1 MQGGQVV
8 VAGVAVADQDTGE
21 SGQHSAVVDVL
32 TAAATDMHQRQIFG
46 AGDIHVGQCT
56 IGAADG
62 FVGMQHRHGGEQLF
76 HVRRERGNQ
85 FGRGAAAGPG
95 PETGR
100 QVQTGQRFQ

>member
-1 MQGGQVV
+1 MHGDQVF

-21 SGQHSAVVDVL
+21 SGQHSVVVDVL

-46 AGDIHVGQCT
+46 AGDMHVGGCT

-62 FVGMQHRHGGEQLF
+62 FVGMQQRHGGEQLF
-76 HVRRERGNQ
+76 HVRQERGYQ

-95 PETGR
+95 GETGR
-100 QVQTGQRFQ
+100 QVQAGQRFQ